1 MSTTREVAVA
11 AGDGSSYTVCVG
23 KGALDGF
30 GEKVRELKPGARVV
44 VISDETVGPV
54 YGKIVKKR
62 LATAGFEVH
71 DLLVPAGEKSKT
83 LEYADELWQALAAYG
98 MGREDLVVAV
108 GGGVV
113 GDLSGF
119 VAACYMRGIDF
130 VQVPTTLLAMVD
142 ASVGG
147 KTAVDLERGKNLVGA
162 FHRPIYV
169 CADMRVLK
177 SLDEEGWANGFAEV
191 AKSSVVASRRSFYEQ
206 LRDNAAGLKAHES
219 ALVEQAVADS
229 VEFKAQVVAK
239 DEREQGLRECLN
251 YGHTLGHAVE
261 TCAGYGKIGHGRA
274 VAEGMRFAARLAVEV
289 LGADVAFVRRL
300 DTLLDSLGLEE
311 LAWTST
317 PERLMHAMKSDKK
330 ARGGQVR
337 FVLARDFSDWEVRA
351 VDDAILT
358 QHLEAWCAAKRRLIE
373 RREAQKEAAGA

>member
-1 MSTTREVAVA
+1 
-11 AGDGSSYTVCVG
+11 
-23 KGALDGF
+23 
-30 GEKVRELKPGARVV
+30 
-44 VISDETVGPV
+44 
-54 YGKIVKKR
+54 
-62 LATAGFEVH
+62 
-71 DLLVPAGEKSKT
+71 
-83 LEYADELWQALAAYG
+83 

-113 GDLSGF
+113 GDLAGF

-351 VDDAILT
+351 VDDAVLT

-373 RREAQKEAAGA
+373 RREAQEEAAGA